1 MTFARYANTGG
12 YIDGEK
18 NTSKALILSDHVGL
32 NYRSNLFD
40 FSLNGNFRYNR
51 TRNTLQGQNDL
62 HTFNY
67 GGGASTTLYLPYNFQ
82 IESDINY
89 SANAGYSAGY
99 EQKEWLWNA
108 SISKTFLKNNAGIL
122 RLKVYDILQ
131 QRSNITYSATASA
144 IRYTEYNTLNSYGM
158 LYFIYRFSIFKGGGK
173 ASDMR
178 MPGMFGH
185 GRERPPH

>member
-1 MTFARYANTGG
+1 MP
-12 YIDGEK
+12 
-18 NTSKALILSDHVGL
+18 
-32 NYRSNLFD
+32 
-40 FSLNGNFRYNR
+40 
-51 TRNTLQGQNDL
+51 QND
-62 HTFNY
+62 
-67 GGGASTTLYLPYNFQ
+67 A
-82 IESDINY
+82 
-89 SANAGYSAGY
+89 
-99 EQKEWLWNA
+99 QKEWLWNA

-131 QRSNITYSATASA
+131 QRSNISYSATASA